1 MLLFKI
7 YEIVFE
13 VRDFHA
19 DVDVLFA
26 GVAIEHGVDA
36 LLGIAKHTP
45 TVWAVDANASHLF
58 ALRDDSG
65 GVITSAVD
73 VCVWDCAVIV
83 PLVLCPC
90 KDIRAG
96 V

>member
-1 MLLFKI
+1 MLLFKV

-19 DVDVLFA
+19 DMNVVLA
-26 GVAIEHGVDA
+26 GVAIEHGIDA
-36 LLGIAKHTP
+36 LLGIAKHAP

-73 VCVWDCAVIV
+73 VCVWDGAVIV
-83 PLVLCPC
+83 PLVLSPC
-90 KDIRAG
+90 EDIRAR